1 MRMTPVK
8 TKPISRRVRVKFLMW
23 GIALSMRRLWR
34 DLDVWLTVSTAPAD
48 GSPWAQTRAYG
59 SGVGQIDSGSVVHV
73 AGAEAQLRLD
83 AVHDY
88 FVGLRGA
95 MWTRS
100 VYSLY
105 ALCRSTIEA
114 CAFAS
119 WVLDPDA
126 APEERLLRGLML
138 REQWLHE
145 HQKALSRMVKAGR
158 CGHLDAD
165 YLADIARARSVT
177 ETDLGDVRRV
187 IKGVRVDLAS
197 MSGLSSQVPSKTQ
210 RVGEMLVDNI
220 GMPQGVDAYHRL
232 SGVAHSAPGAIFGTW
247 NLDGGRPSI
256 DYYSFLEPLHLA
268 LCSIHFGME
277 RRAACWG
284 ETHKGAGLLRII
296 ERLERILE
304 GEPGVQL
311 MD

>member
-8 TKPISRRVRVKFLMW
+8 TKPIPRHIRVKLLTW
-23 GIALSMRRLWR
+23 EIAVRMKRLWR

-59 SGVGQIDSGSVVHV
+59 SGVGQVDSGSVVDV

-105 ALCRSTIEA
+105 ALGRSTIEA

-138 REQWLHE
+138 REEWLQE
-145 HQKALSRMVKAGR
+145 HQKALSRMVGAGR
-158 CGHLDAD
+158 CGDLDAD
-165 YLADIARARSVT
+165 YLADIDRARS
-177 ETDLGDVRRV
+177 ETKTHLRDVQRAIEDVRADLGSR
-187 IKGVRVDLAS
+187 
-197 MSGLSSQVPSKTQ
+197 SGLPSRVPSKTE
-210 RVGEMLVDNI
+210 RVGEMVVDDLEL
-220 GMPQGVDAYHRL
+220 PQGVDAYHRL
-232 SGVAHSAPGAIFGTW
+232 SGVAHSAAGAILGTW
-247 NLDGGRPSI
+247 NVDGGRPSI

-277 RRAACWG
+277 RRAICWG
-284 ETHKGAGLLRII
+284 ETHKDAGLVRII
-296 ERLERILE
+296 RRLERILE
-304 GEPGVQL
+304 GEPDVQL
-311 MD
+311 M

>member
-8 TKPISRRVRVKFLMW
+8 TKPISRRIRVKFLMW
-23 GIALSMRRLWR
+23 GIALRMKLLP
-34 DLDVWLTVSTAPAD
+34 DDPDVWLTVSTAPAD

-59 SGVGQIDSGSVVHV
+59 SGVGQIDSGSVMHV
-73 AGAEAQLRLD
+73 AEAEAQFRLD

-114 CAFAS
+114 CAFAA
-119 WVLDPDA
+119 WVFDPDVA
-126 APEERLLRGLML
+126 SAERLLRGLML
-138 REQWLHE
+138 REQWLQE
-145 HQKALSRMVKAGR
+145 HHKT
-158 CGHLDAD
+158 LDKMAEAD
-165 YLADIARARSVT
+165 DLGSDDLADIDRARSDTKTHLRDVQRAI
-177 ETDLGDVRRV
+177 EDVRADLG
-187 IKGVRVDLAS
+187 S
-197 MSGLSSQVPSKTQ
+197 MSGLPSRVPSKTD
-210 RVGEMLVDNI
+210 RVSEMVVDDL
-220 GMPQGVDAYHRL
+220 MLPQGVDAYHRL
-232 SGVAHSAPGAIFGTW
+232 SGVAHSAAGGIFGTW

-277 RRAACWG
+277 RRAQCWG
-284 ETHKGAGLLRII
+284 ETHKDAGLLRII
-296 ERLERILE
+296 KRLERILE

-311 MD
+311 MC